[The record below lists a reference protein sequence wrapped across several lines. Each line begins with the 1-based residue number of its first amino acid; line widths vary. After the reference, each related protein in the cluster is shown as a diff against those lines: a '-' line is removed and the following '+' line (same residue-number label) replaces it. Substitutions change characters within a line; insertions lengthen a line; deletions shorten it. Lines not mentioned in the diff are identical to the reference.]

1 MPGGKLQG
9 RTCAKGLQKRQNIFQ
24 LQQISAVQIR
34 HMGPACTE
42 AVPAMWQTFS
52 PGKKTKE
59 GNCVAMYGYYL
70 RLFRASVITI
80 YNALLSDATAHN

>member
-1 MPGGKLQG
+1 MPGGKLHG

-70 RLFRASVITI
+70 QLFRAFGITM
-80 YNALLSDATAHN
+80 YNVFHSFANAHN